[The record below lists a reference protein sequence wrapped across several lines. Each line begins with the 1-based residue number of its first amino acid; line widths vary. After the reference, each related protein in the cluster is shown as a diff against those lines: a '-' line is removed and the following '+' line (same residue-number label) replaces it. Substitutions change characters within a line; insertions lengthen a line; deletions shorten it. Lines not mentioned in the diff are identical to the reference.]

1 MVSEAGIAE
10 EAEQV
15 PAFAILAVIAVATEA
30 GSIGGLEGVVVC
42 EDLAGLRM
50 DLPGVAV
57 CGIVC
62 GGARGTGWSLK

>member
-42 EDLAGLRM
+42 EDLAGLRVE
-50 DLPGVAV
+50 LPGVAV
-57 CGIVC
+57 CGIV
-62 GGARGTGWSLK
+62 SLAGP